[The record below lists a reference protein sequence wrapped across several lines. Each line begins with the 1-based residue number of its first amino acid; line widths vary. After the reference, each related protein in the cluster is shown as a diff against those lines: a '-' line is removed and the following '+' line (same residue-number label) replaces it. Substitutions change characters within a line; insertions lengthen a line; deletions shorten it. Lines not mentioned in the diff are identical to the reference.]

1 MPMKFAIHTLGCK
14 VNTYESDL
22 MVQQMKAAG
31 FARVPFEEA
40 ADVYL
45 INTCTVTNIADRK
58 SRQMLHRAKAKNP
71 DALIVAAG
79 CYANAVEQGKGL
91 PEENVDLWVFNREKS
106 RIAELVQEKL
116 AERTARADAALSA
129 ENPGGCP
136 AASSAGTSAWK
147 EGLFLTELDGHTRA
161 FVKIQDG
168 CNQFCSYCIIP
179 YVRGRITGRPV
190 EDTLNEAKKLAAR
203 GVTEIVLTGIHLT
216 SLGEDLLRTMEG
228 LEQEEGIQRV
238 RLGSLEPRLITPEFI
253 ETIGTFKKL
262 CHHFHLSLQSG
273 SDTVLKNMNRH
284 YTAEEYAAGCDMIR
298 KAWPDAAITTDII
311 VGFPQETEEEFEET
325 LAFAKRVGF
334 YEAHV
339 FKYSRRKG
347 TVADRMDGQLTEAV
361 KTERSNRLMALCDEM
376 SHACRSRFVGKSV
389 TFLYE
394 ETVIA
399 DGKDYLTGFTPEYVR
414 CLQPVTAPVAFA
426 GCSASLSDTSA
437 PIPGVL
443 ITGKAAGLVTVKN
456 MGECLLLK

>member
-31 FARVPFEEA
+31 FVQVTFEEA

-71 DALIVAAG
+71 DALLVAAG

-91 PEENVDLWVFNREKS
+91 PEECVDLWVFNKEKN
-106 RIAELVQEKL
+106 RIAELVHEKL
-116 AERTARADAALSA
+116 CKLKK
-129 ENPGGCP
+129 
-136 AASSAGTSAWK
+136 TSAAETDAWQK
-147 EGLFLTELDGHTRA
+147 GLFLTELDGHTRA

-228 LEQEEGIQRV
+228 LEQVEGIRRV
-238 RLGSLEPRLITPEFI
+238 RLGSLEPRLITTEFI
-253 ETIGTFKKL
+253 ETIGKYQKL

-284 YTAEEYAAGCDMIR
+284 YTAEEYAAGCDLIR

-311 VGFPQETEEEFEET
+311 VGFPRETEEEFRET

-347 TVADRMDGQLTEAV
+347 TAADRMDGQLTEAV

-376 SHACRSRFVGKSV
+376 SHDYRSRFLGKNV

-394 ETVIA
+394 ETVTA

-414 CLQPVTAPVAFA
+414 CLLPAQAPAPGTLVTA
-426 GCSASLSDTSA
+426 
-437 PIPGVL
+437 
-443 ITGKAAGLVTVKN
+443 AAIDLVTVKN
-456 MGECLLLK
+456 LGECLLLK

>member
-31 FARVPFEEA
+31 FVQVPFEEA

-91 PEENVDLWVFNREKS
+91 PEECVDLWVFNKEKS
-106 RIAELVQEKL
+106 RIAELVKEKL
-116 AERTARADAALSA
+116 CKL
-129 ENPGGCP
+129 NK
-136 AASSAGTSAWK
+136 TSAAETDAWQK
-147 EGLFLTELDGHTRA
+147 GLFLTELDGHTRA

-228 LEQEEGIQRV
+228 LEQVEGIRRV
-238 RLGSLEPRLITPEFI
+238 RLGSLEPRLITTEFI
-253 ETIGTFKKL
+253 ETIGKFQKL

-284 YTAEEYAAGCDMIR
+284 YTAEEYAAGCDLIR

-311 VGFPQETEEEFEET
+311 VGFPRETEEEFEET

-376 SHACRSRFVGKSV
+376 SHAYRSRFLGKNV

-394 ETVIA
+394 ETVTA

-414 CLQPVTAPVAFA
+414 CLLPVSAASAAAPASSKDASAPVSGALIA
-426 GCSASLSDTSA
+426 GEAT
-437 PIPGVL
+437 
-443 ITGKAAGLVTVKN
+443 GLVSVKN
-456 MGECLLLK
+456 LGECLLLK